1 MKKRL
6 LLLLTIIFS
15 FLSYLAPTNTFCSG
29 GEETLAIDGFSV
41 LAIDSLLI
49 KAGATINSGNVAV
62 INSGCSPCLKKDF
75 EAKLGKDSYLA
86 DGVCL
91 YADTVKLK
99 KGSSV
104 HTVYYNEIFGKGTI
118 RGAEN
123 GQIAVPLNVAIPDFP
138 TTEIAD
144 NNILIPKNETQT
156 VDPGVYGTVKVK
168 KNSTLILS
176 GGVYYFG
183 GLELKKNANL
193 IAQGPSEIIIK
204 ENLNTN
210 QYVYIGPD
218 EGAGFGANQLTL
230 YASGATAIDDEN
242 SPKAVKIGSNSIIKA
257 NLYAPNGTIHIKSG
271 SNLEGAAIG
280 KYVIIGKNTELALNS
295 AFVSASPTSGVG
307 AVSVGDLALTNFT
320 EDNVFSYEVIEGDFL
335 GAQNSFQMESFD
347 SEFDT
352 DGHIWFGE
360 DGNEYPRGIALSMK
374 FSSDLLISLVDDYN
388 FQDVTTIITKEG
400 LDIENVELDGK
411 YNGFGLGNGMTF
423 GSYQISN
430 NGSLLTLTIPSGSSE
445 YIFNS
450 DLSISPTNSNV
461 LRGEVREDADEIND
475 FNIICDGNSMIVDL
489 PPSSFLGQGFGFGI
503 KASELSVNEFV
514 PGKTFFI
521 IGYNIGRGSFNVSGD
536 VVSYSVL
543 YVNNSMEEGVLEL
556 NPEKCAERTLPN
568 NGLGW
573 ACSDSGKTFLID
585 PTQGIFAVSDQS
597 GNALGFG
604 GW

>member
-1 MKKRL
+1 MKKRVL
-6 LLLLTIIFS
+6 ILLTIVLS
-15 FLSYLAPTNTFCSG
+15 FLSYLAPTNAFCSG

-62 INSGCSPCLKKDF
+62 INSGCNPCLKNDF

-104 HTVYYNEIFGKGTI
+104 HTVYYNEFFGKGTI
-118 RGAEN
+118 RGTEN
-123 GQIAVPLNVAIPDFP
+123 SQIAVPLNVAIPDFP
-138 TTEIAD
+138 ATEIGE

-156 VDPGVYGTVKVK
+156 VDPGIYGSVKAK

-183 GLELKKNANL
+183 DLKLKKNASL

-204 ENLNTN
+204 ENLNAN

-218 EGAGFGANQLTL
+218 EGVGFGANKLTL
-230 YASGATAIDDEN
+230 FASGATAIDDEN
-242 SPKAVKIGSNSIIKA
+242 SPKAVKIGSNSIIQA

-295 AFVSASPTSGVG
+295 AFDPPSATSGVG

-335 GAQNSFQMESFD
+335 GAQNSFQMVSFD
-347 SEFDT
+347 TVFDT
-352 DGHIWFGE
+352 DGHIWIGP
-360 DGNEYPRGIALSMK
+360 DDEYLGALAMK
-374 FSSDLLISLVDDYN
+374 FSSGLLISLIIDSN
-388 FQDVTTIITKEG
+388 FTDRATIISKAN
-400 LDIENVELDGK
+400 LDIENVELDGN
-411 YNGFGLGNGMTF
+411 YNAFLLTNRMVF

-430 NGSLLTLTIPSGSSE
+430 NGSISVARAQFGSRESVLHL
-445 YIFNS
+445 
-450 DLSISPTNSNV
+450 DLSISSTNANV
-461 LRGEVREDADEIND
+461 LRGEVQEDTDDNND
-475 FNIICDGNSMIVDL
+475 VNIICDGNSMIADF
-489 PPSSFLGQGFGFGI
+489 PPASLFNQGFGFGI
-503 KASELSVNEFV
+503 KAFELTPSDFSS
-514 PGKTFFI
+514 GKTFFTV
-521 IGYNIGRGSFNVSGD
+521 GYGVGRGSFNVSDD
-536 VVSYSVL
+536 VVSYSIL
-543 YVNNSMEEGVLEL
+543 YDDDSVEEGVLAL
-556 NPEKCAERTLPN
+556 NPETCSGRILPN
-568 NGLGW
+568 AGLGW
-573 ACSDSGKTFLID
+573 ACSDTGRTLLID
-585 PTQGIFAVSDQS
+585 PYQGVFAMSDES
-597 GNALGFG
+597 GSGIGFG